1 MVVLM
6 TQDFAGGNREI
17 AEAASNDMD
26 VRENPPTGLIAHV
39 LTDIPGGIRAVDIW
53 ESEADFQTFANER
66 LMPSAQKISQERGI
80 STEGISDPTFVEAYD
95 LFVRGG

>member
-6 TQDFAGGNREI
+6 TQDFAGGNRVI
-17 AEAASNDMD
+17 AEAVSNDMD

-53 ESEADFQTFANER
+53 E
-66 LMPSAQKISQERGI
+66 MPVHGLFHPAG
-80 STEGISDPTFVEAYD
+80 PTSCCC
-95 LFVRGG
+95 LPSHP